1 MAKMAMLVLLV
12 GMSVM
17 DCQSYSLSKATPT
30 LKGQDVGEP
39 LADSDQGILP
49 SDRSGV
55 WTCALCMTGAVSDC
69 PNASFKAGCPAVC
82 SGSWKQEWCDDL
94 EISDCANND
103 IKKICPCL
111 CSGTK

>member
-1 MAKMAMLVLLV
+1 MTFVNQILIFILFYLSYLVLLV

-49 SDRSGV
+49 SDRSG
-55 WTCALCMTGAVSDC
+55 
-69 PNASFKAGCPAVC
+69 
-82 SGSWKQEWCDDL
+82 
-94 EISDCANND
+94 
-103 IKKICPCL
+103 
-111 CSGTK
+111 